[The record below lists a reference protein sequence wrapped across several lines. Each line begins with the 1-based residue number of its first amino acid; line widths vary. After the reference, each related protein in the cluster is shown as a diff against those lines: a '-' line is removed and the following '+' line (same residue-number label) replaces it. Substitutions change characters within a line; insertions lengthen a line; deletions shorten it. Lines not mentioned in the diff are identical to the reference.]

1 MTAATLLFAAN
12 DSVTAAMLSATEFIT
27 HVPVEADGLT
37 AAGVRV
43 WCDVGRL
50 PGKLYV
56 EIDKALNAKAVAA
69 GVNMP
74 VGLDPTVWLHRC
86 RRCDAPFID
95 LPRIRMC
102 SDQCRALAKRDAAL
116 KSKAKRAGRHE
127 SRGEGHGR
135 FVCAQCGQRRQAWRS
150 TKRYCS
156 MRCRVAAH
164 RGVPAAEPE
173 PMTQEE
179 LDRQIADARSVLGG
193 FQIIGCND
201 PAFVQ
206 RLAERIMAL
215 EAERRA
221 LAMASL
227 SSP

>member
-1 MTAATLLFAAN
+1 
-12 DSVTAAMLSATEFIT
+12 
-27 HVPVEADGLT
+27 
-37 AAGVRV
+37 
-43 WCDVGRL
+43 VGRL
-50 PGKLYV
+50 PEKLYV

-116 KSKAKRAGRHE
+116 KSKAKRAGRHG
-127 SRGEGHGR
+127 SRGEGHSR

-164 RGVPAAEPE
+164 RGFPSVVQVFTP
-173 PMTQEE
+173 EE
-179 LDRQIADARSVLGG
+179 LDAEIANAQSVLGALK
-193 FQIIGCND
+193 IVGCND
-201 PAFVQ
+201 PAFMRHLME
-206 RLAERIMAL
+206 RLMAMQ
-215 EAERRA
+215 AERRA
-221 LAMASL
+221 LAMASP